1 MPADDPILK
10 TSFRIPRSVHAE
22 VERAAEQAGLTVN
35 GEVVY
40 RLKHDPRDESGR
52 AILAHIEARDT
63 AIVDGLKKQIAA
75 LWGALDRA
83 NATLEQVAVAMS
95 QVKPGTDAAELKKE
109 VDFARELIAAMR
121 AHR

>member
-1 MPADDPILK
+1 MADDPILK

-22 VERAAEQAGLTVN
+22 VERAAEKAGLTVN

-40 RLKHDPRDESGR
+40 RLQHDPRAESGP
-52 AILAHIEARDT
+52 AILAQIEARDT
-63 AIVDGLKKQIAA
+63 AIIDGLRKQIAA

-83 NATLEQVAVAMS
+83 NVTLEHVAAAMTQVS
-95 QVKPGTDAAELKKE
+95 PDSAAATLKKE
-109 VDFARELIAAMR
+109 VEFARELINALS

>member
-40 RLKHDPRDESGR
+40 RLKHDPRAESGA
-52 AILAHIEARDT
+52 AILAQIESRDT

-83 NATLEQVAVAMS
+83 NVTLDRVSVAMS
-95 QVKPGTDAAELKKE
+95 QVKPGTDAADLKKE
-109 VDFARELIAAMR
+109 VEFARELIEAMR